1 MAGPG
6 NECCVQAKKKV
17 QCWIVHLAERCS
29 VRTRRALRVAPPLP
43 TWQFFIMN
51 DNECVFDDDFEL
63 FIMINYQLWVAH
75 WHRGHPRLD
84 RIIDKKS
91 LTPSPGSATTSTSA
105 ESPICKQT
113 LLNIKYDREL
123 FHFNMCCSNICIY
136 LYASTLLYPS
146 LKIVV
151 QHLLYVSLK
160 V

>member
-63 FIMINYQLWVAH
+63 FIMINYRLRVAH

-84 RIIDKKS
+84 QIIDKK
-91 LTPSPGSATTSTSA
+91 TSPPRQGLPPPA
-105 ESPICKQT
+105 PQQKYQT
-113 LLNIKYDREL
+113 VIN
-123 FHFNMCCSNICIY
+123 
-136 LYASTLLYPS
+136 
-146 LKIVV
+146 IVV
-151 QHLLYVSLK
+151 MMMMIVSSDD